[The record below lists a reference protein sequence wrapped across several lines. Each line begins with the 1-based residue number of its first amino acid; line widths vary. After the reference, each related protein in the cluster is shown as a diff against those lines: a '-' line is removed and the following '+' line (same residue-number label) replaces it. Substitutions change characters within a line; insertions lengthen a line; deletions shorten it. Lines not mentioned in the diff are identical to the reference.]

1 MKESIESLFR
11 YFTLHT
17 KATSLTCCRAPCP
30 FNSSSNLQRMVCSGT
45 GFMDRAH
52 LSGGCMLG
60 DKAHKGEHGETA
72 VFELLQLVL
81 LQSLHVNTV
90 FRLSF

>member
-1 MKESIESLFR
+1 
-11 YFTLHT
+11 
-17 KATSLTCCRAPCP
+17 
-30 FNSSSNLQRMVCSGT
+30 
-45 GFMDRAH
+45 MDRAH